1 MEETCFGFWISW
13 LPFSV
18 AQCWP
23 FCYWVAAVVDVY
35 SRRVQ
40 GIAVFRKEPTARR
53 IRSFLSR
60 VVSSVGKRPRYLIS
74 DHDPVFDCE
83 ILRAWCGRTS
93 RHRFGAVGQ
102 KGSIAIIERFFL
114 SLKNELTRVI
124 LVSLSVAAF
133 RREALYYME
142 WFNTQRPHAA
152 LEGKT
157 PQEAY
162 EGREMKMPN
171 KIGGVIC
178 LEFYKRRRHLP
189 VVTSRRVAA

>member
-1 MEETCFGFWISW
+1 M
-13 LPFSV
+13 
-18 AQCWP
+18 
-23 FCYWVAAVVDVY
+23 
-35 SRRVQ
+35 
-40 GIAVFRKEPTARR
+40 
-53 IRSFLSR
+53 
-60 VVSSVGKRPRYLIS
+60 
-74 DHDPVFDCE
+74 
-83 ILRAWCGRTS
+83 
-93 RHRFGAVGQ
+93 GQ

-152 LEGKT
+152 LQGKT

-162 EGREMKMPN
+162 EGREMKTPN
-171 KIGGVIC
+171 KSGGMIC
-178 LEFYKRRRHLP
+178 LEFYKRRRYLP